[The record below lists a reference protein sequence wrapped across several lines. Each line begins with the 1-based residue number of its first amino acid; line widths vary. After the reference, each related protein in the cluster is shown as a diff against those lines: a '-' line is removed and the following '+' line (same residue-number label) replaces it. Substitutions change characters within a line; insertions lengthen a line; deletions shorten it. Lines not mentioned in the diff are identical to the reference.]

1 MRVKK
6 ATGDDDV
13 PGDVLKIVG
22 GRWSQTNETADQQHI
37 LNWRVAQGFY

>member
-13 PGDVLKIVG
+13 PGDVLGLLGEDVL
-22 GRWSQTNETADQQHI
+22 RTDTADQQHI
-37 LNWRVAQGFY
+37 GE